1 MGPREWLSTFTGH
14 SKRDSGDKS
23 VIAHYWNDVEVRSDI
38 IERHYD
44 GISSTHSR
52 KIAEILCKEFTQ
64 GGTSA
69 RGMADEVMEH
79 TSLSEERTF
88 EIVNTERTAMS
99 NLRKVQAYSERDDFS
114 HHVFRWIGPND
125 HRTTEICRGIK
136 CDIESQG
143 GAVPLDTLRSLIKGH
158 AEQHENG
165 TPERYDEFC
174 PHREC
179 RHTLNRQVI
188 L

>member
-1 MGPREWLSTFTGH
+1 MGLRDWLSTFGSH
-14 SKRDSGDKS
+14 SIADSGFENGVTSD
-23 VIAHYWNDVEVRSDI
+23 WNDVEERKET
-38 IERHYD
+38 IERHYE
-44 GISSTHSR
+44 GISATQAR
-52 KIAEILCKEFTQ
+52 KIAQILCRKFTQ

-69 RGMADEVMEH
+69 RDMADEVMEQ
-79 TSLSEERTF
+79 TGLSEERTF

-99 NLRKVQAYSERDDFS
+99 NLRRVQTYSERDDFS
-114 HHVFRWIGPND
+114 EHVFRWIGPND

-136 CDIESQG
+136 RDIESRG
-143 GAVPLDTLRSLIKGH
+143 GAVPLDILRMLIKEH

-179 RHTLNRQVI
+179 RHTLTRRVD